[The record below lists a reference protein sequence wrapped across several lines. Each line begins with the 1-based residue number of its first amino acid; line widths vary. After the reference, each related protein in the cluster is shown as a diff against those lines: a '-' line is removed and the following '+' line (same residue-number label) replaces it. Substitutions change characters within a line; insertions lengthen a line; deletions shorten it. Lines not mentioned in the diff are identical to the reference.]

1 MSEEQPKYCDT
12 TSMPSI
18 GELEVWARK
27 KHEAAANFADQ
38 SYWTGFHDAVL
49 VICQQKRLEDCP

>member
-1 MSEEQPKYCDT
+1 MTTEQPKYCDT
-12 TSMPSI
+12 TSMPSM

-27 KHEAAANFADQ
+27 QLETSTDFGNS